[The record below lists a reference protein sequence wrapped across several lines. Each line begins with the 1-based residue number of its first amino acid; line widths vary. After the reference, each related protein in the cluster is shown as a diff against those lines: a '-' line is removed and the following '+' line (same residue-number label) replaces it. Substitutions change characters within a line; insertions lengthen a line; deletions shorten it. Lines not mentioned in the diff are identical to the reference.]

1 MVYIE
6 IVETY
11 EDGKL
16 KEVRKTI
23 SGLPNKSSSS
33 SRKLVN
39 PWLLRIILSTI
50 VAIVSW
56 FDPRPAFVILCVD
69 LLFIFFE
76 WCNQK

>member
-6 IVETY
+6 ITETY

-16 KEVRKTI
+16 KRVTKI
-23 SGLPNKSSSS
+23 VSDLPDKSPSS

-39 PWLLRIILSTI
+39 PWLLKIVLFTI